1 MEVEGQAAATGG
13 AAAAREQARRY
24 RTGRQAQMTP
34 NQRKRMKKLKAH
46 GQGKYCGMEVRNEFS
61 GI

>member
-24 RTGRQAQMTP
+24 RTGRQAQMTS
-34 NQRKRMKKLKAH
+34 NQRKRMKKLKARE
-46 GQGKYCGMEVRNEFS
+46 QGK
-61 GI
+61 